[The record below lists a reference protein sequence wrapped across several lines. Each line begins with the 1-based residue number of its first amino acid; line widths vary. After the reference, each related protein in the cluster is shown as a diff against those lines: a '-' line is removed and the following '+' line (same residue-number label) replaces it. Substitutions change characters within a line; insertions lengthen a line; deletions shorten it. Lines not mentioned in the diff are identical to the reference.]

1 MIEDERCLSA
11 SRGLSMRLFLEAG
24 RIDENGLSSSG
35 PEDKED
41 ALDMGGECSALYGIW
56 TLEM

>member
-1 MIEDERCLSA
+1 
-11 SRGLSMRLFLEAG
+11 MRLFLEAG

-41 ALDMGGECSALYGIW
+41 ALDMGGECSALYGGEC